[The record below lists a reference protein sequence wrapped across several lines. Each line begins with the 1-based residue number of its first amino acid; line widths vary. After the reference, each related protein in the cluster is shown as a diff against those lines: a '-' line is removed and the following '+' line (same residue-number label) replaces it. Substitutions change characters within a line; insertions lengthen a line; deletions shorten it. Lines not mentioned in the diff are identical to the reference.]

1 MKHRK
6 IFTSRRR
13 EKWGLCPIATRLL
26 LIGEMLMFAAI
37 FDFAARL
44 NLAYLADSAGAFLRL
59 SEFGGA
65 MSASAVILCA
75 AALGIDYWDKTGR
88 EE

>member
-6 IFTSRRR
+6 KSSGGRRGR
-13 EKWGLCPIATRLL
+13 WGLCSLSTHLL

-37 FDFAARL
+37 FDFAARI
-44 NLAYLADSAGAFLRL
+44 NIAYLAGSEGAFLRL

-75 AALGIDYWDKTGR
+75 FALGMDFWDKTNG
-88 EE
+88 